1 MQLDARRCSYKKS
14 PPSWAITCN
23 RALKK
28 ARRESRAKQGVSSLY
43 QFPINGTINALVD
56 KGNRMHAGRAI
67 KKLQDDKGLSG
78 NELADILGVV
88 PQQLSRWRNSEDM
101 KLSTIVK
108 LCEALEIE
116 VSDFID
122 AAK

>member
-1 MQLDARRCSYKKS
+1 
-14 PPSWAITCN
+14 
-23 RALKK
+23 
-28 ARRESRAKQGVSSLY
+28 
-43 QFPINGTINALVD
+43 
-56 KGNRMHAGRAI
+56 MHAGRAI

-101 KLSTIVK
+101 KLSTIAK

>member
-1 MQLDARRCSYKKS
+1 
-14 PPSWAITCN
+14 
-23 RALKK
+23 
-28 ARRESRAKQGVSSLY
+28 
-43 QFPINGTINALVD
+43 
-56 KGNRMHAGRAI
+56 MHAGRAI

-78 NELADILGVV
+78 NDLADILGVV

-108 LCEALEIE
+108 LCKALEIE